1 MLDIFA
7 KIFGPHAGVSIY
19 IFLQR
24 RGLILLAAAGFAGVV
39 AWLLLFT
46 GPEEHRPMGFMKA
59 GVINKFPIA
68 GSEANGII
76 ADLRLP
82 DGEEIRINTTE
93 GEVAKSVTDIACVEK
108 RQFVKSGEF
117 RYRIKLPQYCEGL

>member
-7 KIFGPHAGVSIY
+7 KIFGPHRGVSIY

-24 RGLILLAAAGFAGVV
+24 RGLILLAAAGFAGIV

-46 GPEEHRPMGFMKA
+46 GPGEHRPVAFMKA
-59 GVINKFPIA
+59 DVIRKLPVS

-82 DGEEIRINTTE
+82 DGEEIRVTTTE
-93 GEVAKSVTDIACVEK
+93 GEVATSVTATACVEK

-117 RYRIKLPQYCEGL
+117 RYRIKLPHYCDGL